1 MKNIIIN
8 LFLVSNLIIKMIASI
23 FSSTTIIN
31 NNNNINYNNSEY
43 NYVIYHYI
51 EGLNTQF
58 LDYEGVQTGS
68 QIKAL
73 IGRLIAN
80 EKSHQEESLLVP
92 TITFIGVNEVN
103 DEPISYDIESEM
115 EDGIENYYISLSN
128 ARSKIQAKHN
138 YYVEFEYAEKGIINS
153 VIIYYDSDA
162 ILTKDSLKE

>member
-23 FSSTTIIN
+23 FSSNTTIN
-31 NNNNINYNNSEY
+31 NNNNYNNSDY
-43 NYVIYHYI
+43 NYVIDHHI
-51 EGLNTQF
+51 EEFNAQF
-58 LDYEGVQTGS
+58 LNFDGVQTGI
-68 QIKAL
+68 QVKAL
-73 IGRLIAN
+73 IGRLMAN
-80 EKSHQEESLLVP
+80 EKNHEEDSLLVP
-92 TITFIGVNEVN
+92 TITFVGVNEVN

-115 EDGIENYYISLSN
+115 KDSIENYHISLSN